1 MLMSN
6 ADNIS
11 HLAKS
16 KAFIEIV
23 PVTPASRQAR
33 TTLYDPIQASL

>member
-6 ADNIS
+6 ANNIS

-16 KAFIEIV
+16 EAFIEIV
-23 PVTPASRQAR
+23 PATPASRQAR
-33 TTLYDPIQASL
+33 TTLCDPIQASV